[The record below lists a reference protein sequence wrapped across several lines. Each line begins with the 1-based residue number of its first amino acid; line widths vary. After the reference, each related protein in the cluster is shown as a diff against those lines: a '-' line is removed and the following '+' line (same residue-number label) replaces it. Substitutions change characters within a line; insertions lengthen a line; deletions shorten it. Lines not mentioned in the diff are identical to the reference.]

1 MSSLLP
7 GSSQDVSNVISSV
20 TSVTTV
26 SQVKVIDNPQ
36 TPSQAFVA
44 ALKDM
49 VKQKPQSAAEAAA
62 LYAYIIHKEV
72 YPLLS
77 ELKNLFVS
85 ELSQAEKDASAG
97 FLAEGNKFQEA
108 IVSKV
113 KGCLPFLNK

>member
-7 GSSQDVSNVISSV
+7 GSSQDVSNVVS
-20 TSVTTV
+20 SVTTV
-26 SQVKVIDNPQ
+26 SQVKVTDNSQ
-36 TPSQAFVA
+36 TPSQAFIA
-44 ALKDM
+44 ALHDM

-62 LYAYIIHKEV
+62 LYAYIMHKEV

-77 ELKNLFVS
+77 ELKNLFVA
-85 ELSQAEKDASAG
+85 ELGQAEKDASAA
-97 FLAEGNKFQEA
+97 FLAEGHKLQEV